1 MTKSVKTAN
10 NSMGISKFERGEGR
24 LESSYEIEDHN
35 WGIEGFE
42 KLMDYRVYFQHFNHE
57 AVVKR

>member
-10 NSMGISKFERGEGR
+10 NSVGISKFERGDGR
-24 LESSYEIEDHN
+24 FESSYMNEEHD

-42 KLMDYRVYFQHFNHE
+42 KLIDYRIYFQHYNHE